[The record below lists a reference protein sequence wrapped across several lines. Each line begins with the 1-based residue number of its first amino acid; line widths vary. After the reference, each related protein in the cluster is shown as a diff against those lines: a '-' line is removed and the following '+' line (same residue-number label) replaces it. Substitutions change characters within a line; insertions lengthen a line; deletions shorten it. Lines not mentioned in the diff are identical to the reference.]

1 MKRLIAKRPILYLGR
16 MYQEGEALPGGDAKM
31 VDAWVRNKSA
41 EWSGEN
47 AKTAQDGTQGT
58 QDGQDGAKG
67 TQGTQDGQDGTQG
80 AQDGQDGDKGTQ
92 GAKDGQDGT
101 KGTKDGTQGA
111 QDGGMIAGHLD
122 PKDLES
128 LKKADLERMATDMG
142 LEISEAKTK
151 ADLIAVITAAE
162 VYAPAENE
170 NGGAQ

>member
-1 MKRLIAKRPILYLGR
+1 MKGLIAKRPILYRGR
-16 MYQEGEALPGGDAKM
+16 MYQAGDNLPGDDARM
-31 VDAWVRNKSA
+31 VDAWLENDSA
-41 EWSGEN
+41 ERCGESQNN
-47 AKTAQDGTQGT
+47 APDGAKGTQDGAQNT

-67 TQGTQDGQDGTQG
+67 
-80 AQDGQDGDKGTQ
+80 AQDGAQNTQDT
-92 GAKDGQDGT
+92 
-101 KGTKDGTQGA
+101 

-162 VYAPAENE
+162 VYAPAKNE

>member
-1 MKRLIAKRPILYLGR
+1 MKGLIAKRPILYRGR
-16 MYQEGEALPGGDAKM
+16 MYQAGDNLPGDDARM
-31 VDAWVRNKSA
+31 VDAWLENDSA
-41 EWSGEN
+41 ERCGESQNN
-47 AKTAQDGTQGT
+47 APDGAKGTQDGAQNT

-67 TQGTQDGQDGTQG
+67 AQDGAQNTQGT
-80 AQDGQDGDKGTQ
+80 
-92 GAKDGQDGT
+92 
-101 KGTKDGTQGA
+101 

-162 VYAPAENE
+162 VYAPAESE

>member
-1 MKRLIAKRPILYLGR
+1 MKGLIAKRPILYRGR
-16 MYQEGEALPGGDAKM
+16 MYQAGDNLPGADARM
-31 VDAWVRNKSA
+31 VDAWLENDSA
-41 EWSGEN
+41 ERCGESQNN
-47 AKTAQDGTQGT
+47 AP
-58 QDGQDGAKG
+58 DGAKG
-67 TQGTQDGQDGTQG
+67 TQDGAQNTQDT
-80 AQDGQDGDKGTQ
+80 
-92 GAKDGQDGT
+92 
-101 KGTKDGTQGA
+101 

>member
-1 MKRLIAKRPILYLGR
+1 MKRLIANRPILYLGR

-47 AKTAQDGTQGT
+47 AKTTQDGKDSAKGAQGAQGTQDGTQGT
-58 QDGQDGAKG
+58 QDG
-67 TQGTQDGQDGTQG
+67 
-80 AQDGQDGDKGTQ
+80 
-92 GAKDGQDGT
+92 
-101 KGTKDGTQGA
+101 
-111 QDGGMIAGHLD
+111 GMITGHLD

-162 VYAPAENE
+162 VYAPAEDE

>member
-58 QDGQDGAKG
+58 KDGQDGAK
-67 TQGTQDGQDGTQG
+67 GTQDGQDGTQG
-80 AQDGQDGDKGTQ
+80 AQDAQDGTQGTQDGQDGAKGAQ
-92 GAKDGQDGT
+92 DGQDGT
-101 KGTKDGTQGA
+101 QGT

>member
-47 AKTAQDGTQGT
+47 AKTTQDGTQG
-58 QDGQDGAKG
+58 G
-67 TQGTQDGQDGTQG
+67 
-80 AQDGQDGDKGTQ
+80 
-92 GAKDGQDGT
+92 
-101 KGTKDGTQGA
+101 

-122 PKDLES
+122 PKDLEG

>member
-1 MKRLIAKRPILYLGR
+1 MKRLIANRPILYLGR

-47 AKTAQDGTQGT
+47 AKTTQDGKDSAKGAQGAQGTQDGTQGT
-58 QDGQDGAKG
+58 QDG
-67 TQGTQDGQDGTQG
+67 
-80 AQDGQDGDKGTQ
+80 
-92 GAKDGQDGT
+92 
-101 KGTKDGTQGA
+101 
-111 QDGGMIAGHLD
+111 GMITGHLD
-122 PKDLES
+122 HKDLES

-162 VYAPAENE
+162 VYAPAEDE

>member
-1 MKRLIAKRPILYLGR
+1 MKGLIAKRPILYRGR
-16 MYQEGEALPGGDAKM
+16 MYQAGDNLPGADARM
-31 VDAWVRNKSA
+31 VDAWLENDSA
-41 EWSGEN
+41 ERCGESQNN
-47 AKTAQDGTQGT
+47 APDGAKGTQDGAQNT

-67 TQGTQDGQDGTQG
+67 
-80 AQDGQDGDKGTQ
+80 AQDGAQNTQDT
-92 GAKDGQDGT
+92 
-101 KGTKDGTQGA
+101 

>member
-58 QDGQDGAKG
+58 QDGQGN
-67 TQGTQDGQDGTQG
+67 Q
-80 AQDGQDGDKGTQ
+80 
-92 GAKDGQDGT
+92 
-101 KGTKDGTQGA
+101 DGTQGA

-142 LEISEAKTK
+142 LEISEEKTK

-162 VYAPAENE
+162 VYAPPENE

>member
-58 QDGQDGAKG
+58 QDGQDG
-67 TQGTQDGQDGTQG
+67 TQGTQ
-80 AQDGQDGDKGTQ
+80 
-92 GAKDGQDGT
+92 
-101 KGTKDGTQGA
+101 DGTQGA

-151 ADLIAVITAAE
+151 ADRIAVITAAE

>member
-58 QDGQDGAKG
+58 QDAQDGTKG
-67 TQGTQDGQDGTQG
+67 TQGTQDGTQG
-80 AQDGQDGDKGTQ
+80 T
-92 GAKDGQDGT
+92 
-101 KGTKDGTQGA
+101 

>member
-47 AKTAQDGTQGT
+47 AKTTQGGQDGTQGTQDGTQGT
-58 QDGQDGAKG
+58 QDGQDG
-67 TQGTQDGQDGTQG
+67 TQDGTQDG
-80 AQDGQDGDKGTQ
+80 
-92 GAKDGQDGT
+92 
-101 KGTKDGTQGA
+101 

-122 PKDLES
+122 PKDLED

-142 LEISEAKTK
+142 LEISKAKTK

-162 VYAPAENE
+162 VYAPEKNE

>member
-1 MKRLIAKRPILYLGR
+1 MKRLIANRPILYLGR

-47 AKTAQDGTQGT
+47 AKTTQDGKDSAKGAQGAQGTQDGTQDGTQGT
-58 QDGQDGAKG
+58 QDG
-67 TQGTQDGQDGTQG
+67 
-80 AQDGQDGDKGTQ
+80 
-92 GAKDGQDGT
+92 
-101 KGTKDGTQGA
+101 
-111 QDGGMIAGHLD
+111 GMITGHLD

-162 VYAPAENE
+162 VYAPAEDE

>member
-47 AKTAQDGTQGT
+47 DKTAQDGTQGT

-67 TQGTQDGQDGTQG
+67 TQGTQDGTQG
-80 AQDGQDGDKGTQ
+80 T
-92 GAKDGQDGT
+92 
-101 KGTKDGTQGA
+101 

-142 LEISEAKTK
+142 MEISEAKTK

>member
-31 VDAWVRNKSA
+31 VDAWVRKKSA

-47 AKTAQDGTQGT
+47 DKTAQDGTQGT

-67 TQGTQDGQDGTQG
+67 TQGTQDG
-80 AQDGQDGDKGTQ
+80 
-92 GAKDGQDGT
+92 
-101 KGTKDGTQGA
+101 

>member
-58 QDGQDGAKG
+58 QDGQDG
-67 TQGTQDGQDGTQG
+67 TQGTQ
-80 AQDGQDGDKGTQ
+80 
-92 GAKDGQDGT
+92 
-101 KGTKDGTQGA
+101 DGTQGA

-151 ADLIAVITAAE
+151 EDLIAVITAAE

>member
-58 QDGQDGAKG
+58 QGTQDGQDGAKG
-67 TQGTQDGQDGTQG
+67 TQGTQDGQDG
-80 AQDGQDGDKGTQ
+80 QDGTQ
-92 GAKDGQDGT
+92 GTQ
-101 KGTKDGTQGA
+101 DGTQGA